1 MFKESEVAGPA
12 QRIQNGID
20 AFIEVIMSKGY
31 DRTDAN
37 AIYQVM
43 RDLKVLN
50 FDYGVGRVSVKH
62 GALLEQDSLDAA
74 LDLSKTG
81 F

>member
-1 MFKESEVAGPA
+1 MFKESEIAPIA
-12 QRIQNGID
+12 TRIQNGID
-20 AFIEVIMSKGY
+20 GLVEAIMAKGY
-31 DRTDAN
+31 DREDAN

-50 FDYGVGRVSVKH
+50 FDYGIGRVSVKH
-62 GALLEQDSLDAA
+62 GALLDRDSLDAA

-81 F
+81 Y